1 MIKLSKRLRAIVNFC
16 DKNKIIADIGTDHG
30 FVPNFLYEED
40 INRKIIATDISLNSL
55 NKAIEFTELRGNK
68 GKIEHIV
75 CNGLEKIPP
84 VDQIIIA
91 GMGGILISK
100 ILDRDFEKARQAE
113 KLILQPMQQVDYLRK
128 FLYDKG
134 FKILDEKIVFEDNK
148 FFHIIVAN
156 YKAIKEEY
164 RDIDLKVSKLLRSRK
179 DKDLIEF
186 LKYLINYNIFIIE
199 NIEGSST
206 RSIYKKDKLR
216 EENIEL
222 KEILDEVQK

>member
-68 GKIEHIV
+68 GKIENIV

-164 RDIDLKVSKLLRSRK
+164 RDIDLKVSKLLRNRK

>member
-55 NKAIEFTELRGNK
+55 NKAIEFSELRGNK

-164 RDIDLKVSKLLRSRK
+164 RDIDLKVSKLLRNRK

-186 LKYLINYNIFIIE
+186 LKYLINYNIFIIK

>member
-40 INRKIIATDISLNSL
+40 YNRKIIATDISLNSL

-164 RDIDLKVSKLLRSRK
+164 RDIDLKVSKLLRNRK

>member
-55 NKAIEFTELRGNK
+55 NKAIEFSELRGNK

-164 RDIDLKVSKLLRSRK
+164 RDIDLKVSKLLRNRK

-186 LKYLINYNIFIIE
+186 LKYLINYNIFIIA

>member
-164 RDIDLKVSKLLRSRK
+164 RDIDLKVSKLLRNRK

-186 LKYLINYNIFIIE
+186 LKYLINYNIFIIK

-206 RSIYKKDKLR
+206 RSIYKKNKLR

>member
-164 RDIDLKVSKLLRSRK
+164 RDIDLKVSKLLRNRK
-179 DKDLIEF
+179 DRDLIEF

-199 NIEGSST
+199 NIEGTST
-206 RSIYKKDKLR
+206 RSNYKKDKLR

>member
-40 INRKIIATDISLNSL
+40 YNRKIIATDISLNSL
-55 NKAIEFTELRGNK
+55 NKAIEFSELRGNK

-100 ILDRDFEKARQAE
+100 ILDRDFEKASQAE

-164 RDIDLKVSKLLRSRK
+164 RDIDLKVSKLLRNRK

>member
-55 NKAIEFTELRGNK
+55 NKAIEFSELRGNK

-164 RDIDLKVSKLLRSRK
+164 RDIDLKVSKLLRNRK

-199 NIEGSST
+199 NIEVSST

>member
-40 INRKIIATDISLNSL
+40 YNRKIIATDISLNSL

-164 RDIDLKVSKLLRSRK
+164 RDIDLKVSKLLRNRK

-206 RSIYKKDKLR
+206 RSIYKKNKLR

>member
-40 INRKIIATDISLNSL
+40 YNRKIIATDISLNSL

-164 RDIDLKVSKLLRSRK
+164 RDIDLKVSKLLRNRK

-186 LKYLINYNIFIIE
+186 LKYLINYNIFIIK

-216 EENIEL
+216 EENIKL
-222 KEILDEVQK
+222 KEILDEIQK

>member
-113 KLILQPMQQVDYLRK
+113 KLILQPMQQMDYLRK

-164 RDIDLKVSKLLRSRK
+164 RDIDLKVSKLLRNRK

-206 RSIYKKDKLR
+206 RSIYKKNKLR

>member
-164 RDIDLKVSKLLRSRK
+164 RDIDLKVSKLLRNRK

-186 LKYLINYNIFIIE
+186 LKYLINYNIFIIK
-199 NIEGSST
+199 NIEGSSQ

-216 EENIEL
+216 EENVKL
-222 KEILDEVQK
+222 KEILDEIQK

>member
-30 FVPNFLYEED
+30 FVPSFLYEED

-164 RDIDLKVSKLLRSRK
+164 RDIDLKVSKLLRNRK

-206 RSIYKKDKLR
+206 RSIYKKNKLR

>member
-164 RDIDLKVSKLLRSRK
+164 RDIDSKVSKLLRNRK

>member
-55 NKAIEFTELRGNK
+55 NKAIEFSELRGNK

-164 RDIDLKVSKLLRSRK
+164 RDIDLKVSKLLRNRK

-206 RSIYKKDKLR
+206 RSIYKKNKLR
-216 EENIEL
+216 EENIKL
-222 KEILDEVQK
+222 KEILDEIQK

>member
-55 NKAIEFTELRGNK
+55 NKAIEFSELRGNK

-100 ILDRDFEKARQAE
+100 ILDRDFEKAMQAE

-164 RDIDLKVSKLLRSRK
+164 RDIDLKVSKLLRNRK

-206 RSIYKKDKLR
+206 RSIYKKNKLR

>member
-100 ILDRDFEKARQAE
+100 ILDRDFEKASQAE

-164 RDIDLKVSKLLRSRK
+164 RDIDLKVSKLLRNRK

-206 RSIYKKDKLR
+206 RSIYKKNKLR

>member
-164 RDIDLKVSKLLRSRK
+164 RDIDLKVSKLLRNRK

-186 LKYLINYNIFIIE
+186 LKYLINYNIFIIK

-216 EENIEL
+216 EENIKL
-222 KEILDEVQK
+222 KEILDEIQK

>member
-40 INRKIIATDISLNSL
+40 YNRKIIATDISLNSL
-55 NKAIEFTELRGNK
+55 NKAIEFSELRGNK

-164 RDIDLKVSKLLRSRK
+164 RDIDLKVSKLLRNRK

-206 RSIYKKDKLR
+206 RSIYKKNKLR

>member
-1 MIKLSKRLRAIVNFC
+1 MINLSKRLRAIVNFC

-164 RDIDLKVSKLLRSRK
+164 RDIDLKVSKLLRNRK

-216 EENIEL
+216 GENIEL
-222 KEILDEVQK
+222 KEILDEIQK

>member
-164 RDIDLKVSKLLRSRK
+164 RDIDLKVSKLLRNRK

-186 LKYLINYNIFIIE
+186 LKYLINYNIFIIK
-199 NIEGSST
+199 NIEGSSQ

-216 EENIEL
+216 EENIKL
-222 KEILDEVQK
+222 KEILDEIQK

>member
-40 INRKIIATDISLNSL
+40 YNRKIIATDISLNSL

-164 RDIDLKVSKLLRSRK
+164 RDIDLKVSKLLRNRK

-199 NIEGSST
+199 NIEGTST
-206 RSIYKKDKLR
+206 RSNYKKDKLR

>member
-1 MIKLSKRLRAIVNFC
+1 MIKLSKRLRAILNFC

-164 RDIDLKVSKLLRSRK
+164 RDIDLKVSRLLRNRK

-186 LKYLINYNIFIIE
+186 LKYLINYNIFIIK

>member
-40 INRKIIATDISLNSL
+40 YNRKIIATDISLNSL
-55 NKAIEFTELRGNK
+55 NKAIEFSELRGNK

-156 YKAIKEEY
+156 YKAINEEY
-164 RDIDLKVSKLLRSRK
+164 RDIDLKVSKLLRNRK

>member
-55 NKAIEFTELRGNK
+55 NKAIEFSELRGNK

-156 YKAIKEEY
+156 YRAIKEEY
-164 RDIDLKVSKLLRSRK
+164 RDIDLKVSKLLRNRK

>member
-164 RDIDLKVSKLLRSRK
+164 RDIDLKVSKLLRNRK

-199 NIEGSST
+199 NIEGSSQ

>member
-164 RDIDLKVSKLLRSRK
+164 RDIDLKVSKILRNRK

-199 NIEGSST
+199 NIEGTST
-206 RSIYKKDKLR
+206 RSIYKKEKLR

>member
-40 INRKIIATDISLNSL
+40 YNRKIIATDISLNSL
-55 NKAIEFTELRGNK
+55 NKAIEFSELRGNK

-84 VDQIIIA
+84 VNQIIIA

-164 RDIDLKVSKLLRSRK
+164 RDIDLKVSKLLRNRK

>member
-55 NKAIEFTELRGNK
+55 NKAIEFSELRGNK

-164 RDIDLKVSKLLRSRK
+164 RDIDLKVSKLLRNRK

-199 NIEGSST
+199 NIEGSSQ
-206 RSIYKKDKLR
+206 RSIYKKNKLR

>member
-55 NKAIEFTELRGNK
+55 KKAIEFTELRGNK

-164 RDIDLKVSKLLRSRK
+164 RDIDLKVSKLLRNRK

-186 LKYLINYNIFIIE
+186 LKYLINYNIFIIK
-199 NIEGSST
+199 NIEGSSQ

-216 EENIEL
+216 EENIKL
-222 KEILDEVQK
+222 KEILDEIQK

>member
-40 INRKIIATDISLNSL
+40 YNRKIIATDISLNSL

-164 RDIDLKVSKLLRSRK
+164 RDIDLKVSKLLRNRK

-199 NIEGSST
+199 NIEGSSQ

>member
-40 INRKIIATDISLNSL
+40 YNRKIIATDISLNSL

-164 RDIDLKVSKLLRSRK
+164 RDIDLKVSKLLRNRK

-186 LKYLINYNIFIIE
+186 LKYLINYNIFIIK
-199 NIEGSST
+199 NIEGSSQ

-216 EENIEL
+216 EENIKL
-222 KEILDEVQK
+222 KEILDEIQK

>member
-1 MIKLSKRLRAIVNFC
+1 MK
-16 DKNKIIADIGTDHG
+16 
-30 FVPNFLYEED
+30 
-40 INRKIIATDISLNSL
+40 
-55 NKAIEFTELRGNK
+55 
-68 GKIEHIV
+68 
-75 CNGLEKIPP
+75 
-84 VDQIIIA
+84 
-91 GMGGILISK
+91 
-100 ILDRDFEKARQAE
+100 
-113 KLILQPMQQVDYLRK
+113 
-128 FLYDKG
+128 
-134 FKILDEKIVFEDNK
+134 KIVFEDNK

-164 RDIDLKVSKLLRSRK
+164 RDIDLKVSKLLRNRK

>member
-55 NKAIEFTELRGNK
+55 NKAIEFSELRGNK

-113 KLILQPMQQVDYLRK
+113 KLILQPMQQVYYLRK

-164 RDIDLKVSKLLRSRK
+164 RDIDLKVSKLLRNRK

>member
-148 FFHIIVAN
+148 FFHIMVAN

-164 RDIDLKVSKLLRSRK
+164 RDIDLKVSKLLRNRK

>member
-40 INRKIIATDISLNSL
+40 YNRKIIATDISLNSL
-55 NKAIEFTELRGNK
+55 NKAIEFSELRGNK

-164 RDIDLKVSKLLRSRK
+164 RDIDLKVSKLLRNRK

-186 LKYLINYNIFIIE
+186 LKYLINYNIFIIK
-199 NIEGSST
+199 NIEGSSQ

-216 EENIEL
+216 EENVKL
-222 KEILDEVQK
+222 KEILDEIQK

>member
-164 RDIDLKVSKLLRSRK
+164 RDIDLKVSRLLRNRK

-186 LKYLINYNIFIIE
+186 LKYLIDYNIFIIE

-206 RSIYKKDKLR
+206 RSIYKKNKLR

>member
-100 ILDRDFEKARQAE
+100 ILDRDFEKTRQAE

-164 RDIDLKVSKLLRSRK
+164 RDIDLKVSKLLRNRK

-206 RSIYKKDKLR
+206 RSIYKKNKLR

>member
-164 RDIDLKVSKLLRSRK
+164 TDIDLKVSKLLRNRK

>member
-55 NKAIEFTELRGNK
+55 NKAIEFSELRGNK

-113 KLILQPMQQVDYLRK
+113 KLILQPMQQADYLRK

-164 RDIDLKVSKLLRSRK
+164 RDIDLKVSKLLRNRK

-186 LKYLINYNIFIIE
+186 LKYLIDYNIFIIE

-206 RSIYKKDKLR
+206 RSIYKKNKLR